1 MRRRL
6 LAAPLFA
13 AAALLLPHAHA
24 ASTALVVADP
34 TGDATFAGLHGQKL
48 PAGSQPGFD
57 IVSATFDTMK
67 AVSYKIVK
75 RKKVKVLTPTGLS
88 ITLTM
93 AGAPSTVPGS
103 SYGVVAN
110 HTVCGQLRMQIY
122 YGPDGAQTY
131 GDLAACGANTDPTST
146 NPEQFAMTFSPKISG
161 NKLIIAIPFKL
172 LPKQFKVGT
181 MLDSIVAYTSTAE
194 FVLAGYQPTDFVPEA
209 GIDIAT
215 ASKPWK
221 VA

>member
-6 LAAPLFA
+6 LVTPLFA
-13 AAALLLPHAHA
+13 AVALLIPNAHA

-34 TGDATFAGLHGQKL
+34 TGDANFSGVHGGVL
-48 PAGSQPGFD
+48 PAGSQTGFD
-57 IVSATFDTMK
+57 IVSATFDTTK

-75 RKKVKVLTPTGLS
+75 KKKVKVLTPTGVVF
-88 ITLTM
+88 TLTM
-93 AGAPSTVPGS
+93 AGAPSTAPGS
-103 SYGVVAN
+103 SFGIVAT
-110 HTVCGQLRMQIY
+110 HSLCGQLRMQIY

-131 GDLAACGANTDPTST
+131 GDMASCGSNTDPTST
-146 NPEQFAMTFSPKISG
+146 NPEQFAMTFSPKIDG
-161 NKLIIAIPFKL
+161 NKMVLAIPFKL

-181 MLDSIVAYTSTAE
+181 LLDEIVAYTSTAE

-215 ASKPWK
+215 ATKPWK